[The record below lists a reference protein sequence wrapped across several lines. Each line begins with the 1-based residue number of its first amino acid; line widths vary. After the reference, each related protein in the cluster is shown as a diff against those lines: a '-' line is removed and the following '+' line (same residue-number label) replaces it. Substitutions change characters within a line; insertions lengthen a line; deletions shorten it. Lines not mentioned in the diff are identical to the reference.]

1 MRKAIVFSSFLI
13 IVAVFTS
20 AAAAYTQLD
29 SCPSYTFSNNN
40 HRYANCNPL
49 PTLDSYLHWNYHP
62 SNNTVDIAY
71 RHTGITSSNW
81 VAWSLNPSGP
91 HMIGAQCLVA
101 FVNSTGLPH
110 PFTSPITGYTLQEG
124 PLSFGVPRIAAEFRN
139 NTEMIIYATI
149 ELPPGRTNFTHIWQH
164 GIVSSSGAFQAHPMT
179 PQHLTSFATI
189 DFATGKSIDTS
200 GAGGGVSKI
209 QQLRNIHGIINV
221 VSWGMMMP
229 IGAMI
234 ARFVKV
240 FQPLNPAWFY
250 LHVTCQTLAY
260 FLGVAGWATGLNLG
274 SRTPGIVRTLHRNI
288 GITLFTLATLQVMS
302 LGLRPKPDHKY
313 RTFWNFYHHSIGY
326 IVIALSIGNIFM
338 GFDILDPEKKW
349 KRAYIIFLIVIG
361 AVAVCLEVLK
371 CFVVIRRKRETSKQP
386 QTVNAENGV

>member
-1 MRKAIVFSSFLI
+1 MRKAFQIVVFVILILASFS
-13 IVAVFTS
+13 
-20 AAAAYTQLD
+20 AYSQLD
-29 SCPSYTFSNNN
+29 DCGYTFSNNH

-81 VAWSLNPSGP
+81 VAWSLNPNGP

-101 FVNSTGLPH
+101 FVNSTGIPH
-110 PFTSPITGYTLQEG
+110 PFTSPITGYTTMLQEG

-164 GIVSSSGAFQAHPMT
+164 GIVSSSGAFKAHSMA
-179 PQHLTSFATI
+179 PQHLSSFATI

-200 GAGGGVSKI
+200 SAGGGVSKT
-209 QQLRNIHGIINV
+209 QRLRNIHGIINV

-229 IGAMI
+229 LGAMI

-260 FLGVAGWATGLNLG
+260 LLGVAGWATGLNLG
-274 SRTPGIVRTLHRNI
+274 SRTPGIVRIVHRNI

-326 IVIALSIGNIFM
+326 SVIALSIGNIFM

-361 AVAVCLEVLK
+361 AVAVCLEVLR
-371 CFVVIRRKRETSKQP
+371 CFVVIRRKREASKLP
-386 QTVNAENGV
+386 QTVNAENGA